1 MATAKELLEKAI
13 NSGAWVPDSVI
24 NDYEAIDDYEKAP
37 GLTYELAVKDFGDKY
52 AGMSWA
58 EGADSIEDPTIPS
71 MANVIGILGLE
82 DDPKDMKDPRTKE
95 QKFLD
100 DFPKN
105 ISKWKKKI
113 TDNNVYGK
121 RGWETVKEIW
131 KQATRDRMQADISEA
146 RKEAM
151 DDAPLDYGLFQVPNI
166 PGSSFVT
173 RMVLPRTTEH
183 LENTGDWKAKDILA
197 DLAENAAMT
206 VPGGA
211 FTGIA
216 GKGLTKVAPKAVKYF
231 SGPGSNIVEGAV
243 KGAGRMAGN
252 LFGNAVVPFG
262 TEAMDAAIYDDDDEG
277 MEHRADFSVGNAAL
291 GTAINQGVNRG
302 LMRMAGPLIDRFSSG
317 GMARGGMLKARQF
330 LENLGQS
337 FKQKGD
343 DYSADVAR
351 RVDIPVIAEAGEI
364 TPNGLRSVIHG
375 GSDIVTEGQSRQALE
390 QALGEQAVLKAID
403 RGELTFQPKTA
414 QSTSKWIKGQG
425 NAAELYKSVKN
436 LNDVMK
442 RHARHK
448 ATDEAL
454 TKAAMNTAIVD
465 AVSDKATATPIRSM
479 FSYPPDGIRGGDVP
493 LTADVLKKVIE
504 KNPAPIINYAAWH
517 GKEGVGKDVLKQAVA
532 AWKGGDGK
540 AGRILNVLKQAWNG
554 NGGVGEADHILNT
567 LNQAIP
573 AWVVNKYG
581 SEGDADMLLSPAPAL
596 KEALKEN
603 RKEVQEA
610 PKKRKAAAD
619 VLRIVSEGDSLTADD
634 RKYLDA
640 IAKNPD
646 IMKFGYAGDPD
657 GFRLWLLER
666 GNRLLQGTSAYRPT
680 FPVE

>member
-13 NSGAWVPDSVI
+13 DAGAWVPDSVI
-24 NDYEAIDDYEKAP
+24 YDYEAPA
-37 GLTYELAVKDFGDKY
+37 LTDELAAKAFGDKY

-58 EGADSIEDPTIPS
+58 DGADSIEEPTIPS
-71 MANVIGILGLE
+71 MDNVIAILGLS
-82 DDPKDMKDPRTKE
+82 DDPKEAKDARTKE
-95 QKFLD
+95 QKFIE
-100 DFPKN
+100 DFTKN
-105 ISKWKKKI
+105 MSKWKKKI

-121 RGWETVKEIW
+121 NGWETVRELW
-131 KQATRDRMQADISEA
+131 RQATRDKMQEDIAKA

-173 RMVLPRTTEH
+173 RVVLPRTTEH
-183 LENTGDWKAKDILA
+183 LENAGDWKAKDILA
-197 DLAENAAMT
+197 DLGENAAMT

-231 SGPGSNIVEGAV
+231 SGRGSNVLEGAV

-252 LFGNAVVPFG
+252 MFGNAVVPFG
-262 TEAMDAAIYDDDDEG
+262 AEAMDAAIYDDDDEG
-277 MEHRADFSVGNAAL
+277 MEQRADFSAGDAAI

-302 LMRMAGPLIDRFSSG
+302 LLRMGGPLIDSFSPG
-317 GMARGGMLKARQF
+317 GIAEGGTEKFRQF
-330 LENLGQS
+330 LENLGRS
-337 FKQKGD
+337 FRQKGE
-343 DYSADVAR
+343 DYAADVAR
-351 RVDIPVIAEAGEI
+351 RVNVPVIAEAGEI
-364 TPNGLRSVIHG
+364 TPKGLSSVIHG
-375 GSDIVTEGQSRQALE
+375 GSDIATEGQSRQALE

-403 RGELTFQPKTA
+403 RGELAFQPKAA
-414 QSTSKWIKGQG
+414 QGASNRNKRLDNAIELKENIHDLDLAMMRGDIPDMSEKG
-425 NAAELYKSVKN
+425 
-436 LNDVMK
+436 MK
-442 RHARHK
+442 
-448 ATDEAL
+448 
-454 TKAAMNTAIVD
+454 TAISD
-465 AVSDKATATPIRSM
+465 AVSDKGTATMVTDM
-479 FSYPPDGIRGGDVP
+479 FKPKYKDGIRGGDVP
-493 LTADVLKKVIE
+493 LTTDVLKKVIE

-517 GKEGVGKDVLKQAVA
+517 GNNGVVGKAD
-532 AWKGGDGK
+532 
-540 AGRILNVLKQAWNG
+540 RIKNV
-554 NGGVGEADHILNT
+554 
-567 LNQAIP
+567 LNQAVP
-573 AWVVNKYG
+573 AWGVNKIG
-581 SEGDADMLLSPAPAL
+581 SESDANLILSPLPNL
-596 KEALKEN
+596 KEALNES
-603 RKEVQEA
+603 RQEVHEA

>member
-1 MATAKELLEKAI
+1 MATAKELLEKAV
-13 NSGAWVPDSVI
+13 NSKAWVPDSVI
-24 NDYEAIDDYEKAP
+24 SDYEAPA
-37 GLTYELAVKDFGDKY
+37 LTDELATKAFGDKY

-58 EGADSIEDPTIPS
+58 EGADRIEDPTIPS
-71 MANVIGILGLE
+71 MANVIGILGIE
-82 DDPKDMKDPRTKE
+82 DDPKDAKGARTKE
-95 QKFLD
+95 QKFIE

-105 ISKWKKKI
+105 VAKWKKKI

-121 RGWETVKEIW
+121 SGWKTVKEIW
-131 KQATRDRMQADISEA
+131 KQATRDKMQADIVKA

-151 DDAPLDYGLFQVPNI
+151 DDAPLDFLLFQGPNI

-173 RMVLPRTTEH
+173 RMVFPRTTEH
-183 LENTGDWKAKDILA
+183 LENAGDFSAKEILA

-216 GKGLTKVAPKAVKYF
+216 GKGLAKVAPKAVKYF
-231 SGPGSNIVEGAV
+231 SGPGSNIFEGAV

-252 LFGNAVVPFG
+252 LFGNAVVPVG
-262 TEAMDAAIYDDDDEG
+262 AEAMDAAIYDDSDDG
-277 MEHRADFSVGNAAL
+277 MEHRADFSSGDAAF

-302 LMRMAGPLIDRFSSG
+302 IMRMAGPLIDRFSSG

-337 FKQKGD
+337 FKQKGN
-343 DYSADVAR
+343 DYAADVAM

-364 TPNGLRSVIHG
+364 TPQGLRSVVRG
-375 GSDIVTEGQSRQALE
+375 GSDIMPEGQSREALE

-403 RGELTFQPKTA
+403 RGELTFQPKIA
-414 QSTSKWIKGQG
+414 QSASKQTKRLS
-425 NAAELYKSVKN
+425 NAIELNEN
-436 LNDVMK
+436 LRNLDTAMEGGDIQDITEKAMK
-442 RHARHK
+442 
-448 ATDEAL
+448 
-454 TKAAMNTAIVD
+454 TAISD

-479 FSYPPDGIRGGDVP
+479 FKSKYKDGIRGGDVP
-493 LTADVLKKVIE
+493 LTADVLKKVIDN
-504 KNPAPIINYAAWH
+504 NPAPIINYAAWH
-517 GKEGVGKDVLKQAVA
+517 GKGGPTKADRIRNTLNQTIQAWHGNGGAGKADRIRNTLKQAYA
-532 AWKGGDGK
+532 
-540 AGRILNVLKQAWNG
+540 AWNG
-554 NGGVGEADHILNT
+554 GAGEADRIGNI

-573 AWVVNKYG
+573 AWGVNKYG
-581 SEGDADMLLSPAPAL
+581 SEGDADMLLSPAPFL
-596 KEALKEN
+596 KEELNEN

-619 VLRIVSEGDSLTADD
+619 VLRIVSEDGSLTADD

-640 IAKNPD
+640 IAENPD
-646 IMKFGYAGDPD
+646 IMKFGYKDDPD

-666 GNRLLQGTSAYRPT
+666 GNSLLQGTSAYRPT